1 MNDDDSWRLDDDGWE
16 CPCALR
22 ASQDTPSSR
31 QAAPAHYHPA
41 GGGTV
46 MPRRTF
52 IRHPSGNGIKAQPIT
67 RLPRPSTKEVLLP
80 QDAAPAELGE
90 DVCQLCHYAW
100 HSGWLLSCHIGDRRF
115 VLCEACAAW
124 LVKGAGMCRMPIAQ
138 YARQYYGLGGPALAN
153 AFLPRPG
160 APGA

>member
-1 MNDDDSWRLDDDGWE
+1 MAGLRSQMRR
-16 CPCALR
+16 PCA
-22 ASQDTPSSR
+22 
-31 QAAPAHYHPA
+31 
-41 GGGTV
+41 
-46 MPRRTF
+46 
-52 IRHPSGNGIKAQPIT
+52 IRPKPQPIA
-67 RLPRPSTKEVLLP
+67 RPPRPSHMEVLLP

-138 YARQYYGLGGPALAN
+138 YARQYYGLGGPSLAG

-160 APGA
+160 A